1 MIWEDPVENTIL
13 VIDED
18 VNARIVAETLLRARG
33 LHVIGVADA
42 VEACDILCCEGAA
55 VVVLGLLPGMRGID
69 ILRRLR
75 GRFTTQTFRTEPRI
89 VVVADWPEPAVER
102 LAFALGADAFLSK
115 PFTPGEFLTT
125 IEQPGAAPRRPS
137 GCAASGF

>member
-1 MIWEDPVENTIL
+1 MENTIL

-18 VNARIVAETLLRARG
+18 ANARIIAETLLRARG
-33 LHVIGVADA
+33 LHVLAVTDA

-55 VVVLGLLPGMRGID
+55 VVVLGLLPGTRGVE

-75 GRFTTQTFRTEPRI
+75 GRFATQTFRTEPRI
-89 VVVADWPEPAVER
+89 VVMADWAEPAVER
-102 LAFALGADAFLSK
+102 LAFALGADAFLRK
-115 PFTPGEFLTT
+115 PLAPGEFLTVVEQLRT
-125 IEQPGAAPRRPS
+125 APRQPG

>member
-1 MIWEDPVENTIL
+1 MAAVEDTIL
-13 VIDED
+13 VVDED

-55 VVVLGLLPGMRGID
+55 VVVLALLPGMRGMD

-89 VVVADWPEPAVER
+89 VVVTDWPEPAVER

-115 PFTPGEFLTT
+115 PLVPGEFLDV
-125 IEQPGAAPRRPS
+125 IEQLLAVPRQPS
-137 GCAASGF
+137 ACAASGF